1 MTLEELCKILNRSK
15 STLMT
20 NFNRTQATFVKKGI
34 LIEKEGEGEKANY
47 TIKIINKEN
56 NKNA

>member
-20 NFNRTQATFVKKGI
+20 NFNRTQIAFAKKGM
-34 LIEKEGEGEKANY
+34 LIKKEGEGEKANY
-47 TIKIINKEN
+47 TIQIIDKEN
-56 NKNA
+56 K

>member
-20 NFNRTQATFVKKGI
+20 NFNRTQATFAKKGI

-47 TIKIINKEN
+47 TIKIINKE
-56 NKNA
+56 KQI